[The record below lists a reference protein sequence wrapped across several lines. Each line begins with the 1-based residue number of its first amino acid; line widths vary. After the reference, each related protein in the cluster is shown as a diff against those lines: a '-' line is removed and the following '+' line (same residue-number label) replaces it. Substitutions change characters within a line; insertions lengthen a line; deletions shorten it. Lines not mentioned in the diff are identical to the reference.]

1 MDNQT
6 VYLSAQEW
14 QQVLAMISLGP
25 WRDANP
31 LLMKI
36 GAQLQAQSARQAP
49 PPPPGGSGIRID
61 GNGREIR
68 DE

>member
-1 MDNQT
+1 MAVVQLED
-6 VYLSAQEW
+6 AEW
-14 QQVLAMISLGP
+14 QAVLGLMSLGP
-25 WRDANP
+25 WREADP

-36 GAQLQAQSARQAP
+36 GQQLQHQAQQEP
-49 PPPPGGSGIRID
+49 LKQPIGKGIRLD